1 MQGGITMSI
10 KEKILKGT
18 LYSIKFKLIIA
29 IVIVQCFSSTIG
41 QGVNLAIGQGRHALE
56 SLGITTEYFDGT
68 IGVFVSA
75 AISIIISVFIIVYIY
90 EKLVLKRLK
99 KVLDFTKK
107 LGNGD
112 LSEELDI
119 SGHDDISELGESLNK
134 AALNIKLLIADI
146 GKISQNINTS
156 SNELL
161 VNTKSSYSSINNINL
176 TSDVL
181 SKDASNL
188 LYNTQNANIS
198 IEEIV
203 KTNTLLL
210 AKVEAGLTS
219 SEEME
224 ARAAEMKLKV
234 SASLEKANM
243 TYSEKQEKILRAIE
257 GGKIVE
263 EIKIMSDTIK
273 GIADQTNLLSLNAS
287 IEASRAGEQGKGF
300 SVVAEEV
307 RKLAEQSTEAISNVE
322 NLVFQVREVFDNLSV
337 SSQDILTYID
347 NNVKADYQLLLQT
360 GDQYEND
367 AKLINSISTEV
378 TSSAQLMNTSIE
390 EINKVIDKVV
400 EISGKTSDSTEEIN
414 ASLSEINSVMNEAND
429 AMENQVSLSNRL
441 EKSVEKFTL

>member
-1 MQGGITMSI
+1 MSI

-56 SLGITTEYFDGT
+56 SIGITTEYFDRT

-75 AISIIISVFIIVYIY
+75 AISIVISVFIIVYIY

-119 SGHDDISELGESLNK
+119 SWHDDIGELGESLNK
-134 AALNIKLLIADI
+134 AASNIKLLIADI

-176 TSDVL
+176 TSDIL

-188 LYNTQNANIS
+188 LYNTQNANLS
-198 IEEIV
+198 IEDIV

-210 AKVEAGLTS
+210 TKVEAGLTS

-224 ARAAEMKLKV
+224 ARAVEMKLKV

-243 TYSEKQEKILRAIE
+243 TYSEKQEKIRRAIE
-257 GGKIVE
+257 AGKIVE

-273 GIADQTNLLSLNAS
+273 GIADQTNLLALNAS
-287 IEASRAGEQGKGF
+287 IEASRAGEQGRGF
-300 SVVAEEV
+300 SVVADEV

-322 NLVFQVREVFDNLSV
+322 NLVFQVREVFDNLSA
-337 SSQDILTYID
+337 SSQDILKYID

-367 AKLINSISTEV
+367 AKLIKSISTEV

-414 ASLSEINSVMNEAND
+414 ASLSEINFVMNEAKD
-429 AMENQVSLSNRL
+429 AMENQVTLSNRL

>member
-1 MQGGITMSI
+1 MSI

-41 QGVNLAIGQGRHALE
+41 EGVNFAIANGRHALE
-56 SLGITTEYFDGT
+56 RLGITTEYFNGT

-75 AISIIISVFIIVYIY
+75 AISIIISVFIIVYAY
-90 EKLVLKRLK
+90 DKLVLKRLK
-99 KVLDFTKK
+99 KVLSFTKK
-107 LGNGD
+107 LGNGE

-119 SGHDDISELGESLNK
+119 NGHDDIGELGESLNK
-134 AALNIKLLIADI
+134 AASNIKLLIADI
-146 GKISQNINTS
+146 GTISQNINTS

-176 TSDVL
+176 TSDIL

-188 LYNTQNANIS
+188 LYNTQNANLS
-198 IEEIV
+198 IEDIV
-203 KTNTLLL
+203 KTNNLLL
-210 AKVEAGLTS
+210 TKVEAGLTS

-224 ARAAEMKLKV
+224 SRAAEMKLKV

-257 GGKIVE
+257 AGKIVE

-273 GIADQTNLLSLNAS
+273 GIADQTNLLALNAS
-287 IEASRAGEQGKGF
+287 IEASRAGEQGRGF
-300 SVVAEEV
+300 SVVADEV

-322 NLVFQVREVFDNLSV
+322 NLVFQVREVFDNLSA
-337 SSQDILTYID
+337 SSQDILKYID
-347 NNVKADYQLLLQT
+347 NNVKGDYELLLET
-360 GDQYEND
+360 GAQYEND
-367 AKLINSISTEV
+367 AKLIKSISTEM
-378 TSSAQLMNTSIE
+378 TSSAQLMNASIE

-414 ASLSEINSVMNEAND
+414 ASLSEINSVMNEAKD
-429 AMENQVSLSNRL
+429 AMENQVDLSNRL